1 MLIKGGNG
9 PEEELAI
16 SEGNKRKVQHQEEE
30 KYGGETGENEGKE
43 EHQNRS
49 KRKAGVF
56 FGLTP
61 SSDVLWNAELE
72 KEVDGGK
79 AGVHKNGFELKN
91 PKRRVLRMVGGRIGK
106 TDKRGNRTTKE
117 KDWNTLPDIWMTLG
131 KQVQSCISCFSKL
144 FDLFVCLLP
153 SQRSSGQCR

>member
-1 MLIKGGNG
+1 MLIKGGDG

-16 SEGNKRKVQHQEEE
+16 GEGNEREGEHQEEE
-30 KYGGETGENEGKE
+30 KHDRGTGESKNKE
-43 EHQNRS
+43 EHQIRS

-56 FGLTP
+56 FGLNP
-61 SSDVLWNAELE
+61 SSNARWDTELE

-79 AGVHKNGFELKN
+79 AWVHKNGFELKN
-91 PKRRVLRMVGGRIGK
+91 HKRRVLRRVRTRVGK
-106 TDKRGNRTTKE
+106 TDKRGNRTRE